1 MDLLLMK
8 RKAEDALYGMVNHKK
23 GKHTEGYLLESFFE
37 SYEQMLDNLSKNE
50 FINNER
56 VSIYKK
62 VLLNKGFP
70 SPKETLE
77 SLERK
82 KWLRSTENKN
92 GKAYDINT
100 KSGIR
105 PLYLRLHRNLPSRT
119 IMTTSFRV
127 RELVHP
133 TINRP
138 ITFREG
144 ARIQSFPDD
153 FEFIGTPQEIS
164 TMIGNAVPPLLAF
177 KLGQYYKFIM
187 QNIDNGK
194 VDNLLETFVNNEPK
208 LITEFL

>member
-1 MDLLLMK
+1 MCRFRTREEYK
-8 RKAEDALYGMVNHKK
+8 TKK
-23 GKHTEGYLLESFFE
+23 GTHTEGYLLESFFQ
-37 SYEQMLDNLSKNE
+37 SYRQILEKLSDNG
-50 FINNER
+50 FINDENSSDYEN
-56 VSIYKK
+56 
-62 VLLNKGFP
+62 VLLNKSYP
-70 SPKETLE
+70 SPKETLL
-77 SLERK
+77 SLERT
-82 KWLRSTENKN
+82 KWLRSIEIKK

-105 PLYLRLHRNLPSRT
+105 PLYLRLNRSLPSRT

-153 FEFIGTPQEIS
+153 FEFFGTPQEVS

-177 KLGQYYKFIM
+177 KLAQYYKFIM

-194 VDNLLETFVNNEPK
+194 VDNLLDSLLDNSTI
-208 LITEFL
+208 LITEYL